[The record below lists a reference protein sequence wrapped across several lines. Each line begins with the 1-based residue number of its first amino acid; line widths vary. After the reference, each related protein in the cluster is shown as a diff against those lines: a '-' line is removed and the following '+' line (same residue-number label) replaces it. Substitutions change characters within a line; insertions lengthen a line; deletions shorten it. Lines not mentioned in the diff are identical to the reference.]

1 MKVLVTGGSGR
12 AGKYVIKELVK
23 RNHQV
28 VNGDI
33 IESHQNL
40 ENSKVKF
47 KKINFTDYG
56 ETIFATEE
64 CEAICFL
71 LLMYCKPQ
79 KRKE

>member
-47 KKINFTDYG
+47 IN
-56 ETIFATEE
+56 
-64 CEAICFL
+64 L
-71 LLMYCKPQ
+71 LIKEQ
-79 KRKE
+79 KSEQKNILKN

>member
-47 KKINFTDYG
+47 SRWESRQADK
-56 ETIFATEE
+56 TESQT
-64 CEAICFL
+64 F
-71 LLMYCKPQ
+71 YFK
-79 KRKE
+79 

>member
-28 VNGDI
+28 VNGDL

-47 KKINFTDYG
+47 KKIKILKMHSLAHYDKVRRTV
-56 ETIFATEE
+56 TIQ
-64 CEAICFL
+64 L
-71 LLMYCKPQ
+71 LQ
-79 KRKE
+79 